1 MGMELTNITRPADRI
16 GSARIIWT
24 CKCVSKAYDYTTT
37 RRFRFVDQWGA
48 TKWTDAVLTR
58 EVNGVMRDVSHD
70 YTCPDCKR
78 ARKSARVQGHTTDHK
93 CNAKCLASKGPVC
106 ECSCGGA
113 NHGSS
118 YL

>member
-1 MGMELTNITRPADRI
+1 MELTNITRPADRI

-24 CKCVSKAYDYTTT
+24 CRCGTKAFDYVTT
-37 RRFRFVDQWGA
+37 RRFKFVDQWGA
-48 TKWTDAVLTR
+48 KKWTDAVLTR
-58 EVNGVMRDVSHD
+58 EVNGAMRDVSHD

-78 ARKSARVQGHTTDHK
+78 ARKAARVAGHTTEHK